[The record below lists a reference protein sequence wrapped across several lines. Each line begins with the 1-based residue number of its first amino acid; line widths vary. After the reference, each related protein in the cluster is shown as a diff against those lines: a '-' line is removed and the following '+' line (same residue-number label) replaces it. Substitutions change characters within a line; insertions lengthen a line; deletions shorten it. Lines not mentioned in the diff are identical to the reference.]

1 MSRKARLREPALVKA
16 LLILAAFSY
25 IALMLLLPL
34 GAVLAEALKKGV
46 ALWLESVTEPDARSA
61 IWLTLTVAAISVPLN
76 TVFGIAAAWFISK
89 YDFRGK
95 PLLITLIELPFSV
108 SPVVSGL
115 VFVLLFGAQG
125 WFGEWLI
132 ERDIEVIFAIPGLV
146 LAVLAVSMFGKGLI
160 APIVALSI
168 AYIPIVSRLV
178 RASARQELSKPY
190 IAALRIQGV
199 GSFAICFRH
208 LVPALLPAV
217 LAQSTVGF
225 GYAMLDLAAISFLGL
240 GAQPPSSDW
249 GVMIAGG
256 QPSLLVGAP
265 EQSMFPAALVVVTV
279 LAVNIL
285 GARVTT
291 WAEGADR

>member
-1 MSRKARLREPALVKA
+1 MSVAQLAGGRVPTFARR
-16 LLILAAFSY
+16 LA
-25 IALMLLLPL
+25 
-34 GAVLAEALKKGV
+34 VR
-46 ALWLESVTEPDARSA
+46 D
-61 IWLTLTVAAISVPLN
+61 
-76 TVFGIAAAWFISK
+76 
-89 YDFRGK
+89 
-95 PLLITLIELPFSV
+95 PLLIAAGIVMIGILAMALFGPLLAPYDPNQLYVGPVAAPPSPAHWMGTDDLGRDILSRVLVGARPSVVGPILVVLASSLLGTLIAIV
-108 SPVVSGL
+108 S
-115 VFVLLFGAQG
+115 A
-125 WFGEWLI
+125 WFGGWVDGASSRL
-132 ERDIEVIFAIPGLV
+132 IEVIFAIPGLV

-225 GYAMLDLAAISFLGL
+225 GYAMLDLAAISYLGL
-240 GAQPPSSDW
+240 GAQPPASDW
-249 GVMIAGG
+249 GVMIAAG

>member
-1 MSRKARLREPALVKA
+1 MSVAQLAGGRVPTFARR
-16 LLILAAFSY
+16 LA
-25 IALMLLLPL
+25 
-34 GAVLAEALKKGV
+34 VR
-46 ALWLESVTEPDARSA
+46 D
-61 IWLTLTVAAISVPLN
+61 
-76 TVFGIAAAWFISK
+76 
-89 YDFRGK
+89 
-95 PLLITLIELPFSV
+95 PLLIAAGIVMVGILVMALFGPLLAPYDPNQLYVGPVSGPPSLEHWMGTDDLGRDILSRVLVGAGPSVFAPIAVVLASSLLGTLIAVAS
-108 SPVVSGL
+108 
-115 VFVLLFGAQG
+115 A
-125 WFGEWLI
+125 WFGGWVDGVSSRL
-132 ERDIEVIFAIPGLV
+132 IEVIFAIPGLV

-178 RASARQELSKPY
+178 RASARQELAKPY

-240 GAQPPSSDW
+240 GAQPPASDW
-249 GVMIAGG
+249 GVMIAAG
-256 QPSLLVGAP
+256 QPSLLIGAP
-265 EQSMFPAALVVVTV
+265 EQSMFPAMLVVVTV

-291 WAEGADR
+291 WAEGAGR

>member
-1 MSRKARLREPALVKA
+1 MSVAQLAGGRVPTFARR
-16 LLILAAFSY
+16 LA
-25 IALMLLLPL
+25 
-34 GAVLAEALKKGV
+34 VR
-46 ALWLESVTEPDARSA
+46 D
-61 IWLTLTVAAISVPLN
+61 
-76 TVFGIAAAWFISK
+76 
-89 YDFRGK
+89 
-95 PLLITLIELPFSV
+95 PLLIAAGIVMIGILAMA
-108 SPVVSGL
+108 
-115 VFVLLFGAQG
+115 LFGPLLAPYDPNQLYVG
-125 WFGEWLI
+125 PVAAPPSPAHWMGTDDLGRDILSRVLVGARPSVVGPILVVLASSLLGTLLAIVSAWFGGWVDGVSSRL
-132 ERDIEVIFAIPGLV
+132 IEVIFAIPGLV

-160 APIVALSI
+160 APVVALSI
-168 AYIPIVSRLV
+168 AYIPIVARLV
-178 RASARQELSKPY
+178 RASARSELAKPY
-190 IAALRIQGV
+190 MAALRIQGV

>member
-1 MSRKARLREPALVKA
+1 MSVAQLAGGRVPTFARR
-16 LLILAAFSY
+16 LA
-25 IALMLLLPL
+25 
-34 GAVLAEALKKGV
+34 VR
-46 ALWLESVTEPDARSA
+46 D
-61 IWLTLTVAAISVPLN
+61 
-76 TVFGIAAAWFISK
+76 
-89 YDFRGK
+89 
-95 PLLITLIELPFSV
+95 PLLIAAGIVMIGILAMALFGPLLAPYDPNQLYVGPVAAPPSPAHWMGTDDLGRDILSRVLVGARPSVVGPILVVLASSLLGTLIAIV
-108 SPVVSGL
+108 S
-115 VFVLLFGAQG
+115 A
-125 WFGEWLI
+125 WFGGWVDGASSRL
-132 ERDIEVIFAIPGLV
+132 IEVIFAIPGLV

-190 IAALRIQGV
+190 VAALRIQGV

-208 LVPALLPAV
+208 LMPALLPAV

-225 GYAMLDLAAISFLGL
+225 GYAMLDLAAISYLGL
-240 GAQPPSSDW
+240 GAQPPASDW
-249 GVMIAGG
+249 GVMIAAG

>member
-1 MSRKARLREPALVKA
+1 MSVAQLAGGRVPTFARR
-16 LLILAAFSY
+16 LA
-25 IALMLLLPL
+25 
-34 GAVLAEALKKGV
+34 VR
-46 ALWLESVTEPDARSA
+46 D
-61 IWLTLTVAAISVPLN
+61 
-76 TVFGIAAAWFISK
+76 
-89 YDFRGK
+89 
-95 PLLITLIELPFSV
+95 PLLIAAGIVMIGILAMALFGPLLAPYDPNQLYVGPVSGPPSPAHWMGTDDLGRDILSRVLVGARPSVVGPILVVLASSLLGTLIAIV
-108 SPVVSGL
+108 S
-115 VFVLLFGAQG
+115 A
-125 WFGEWLI
+125 WFGGWVDGVSSRL
-132 ERDIEVIFAIPGLV
+132 IEVIFAIPGLV

-190 IAALRIQGV
+190 ISALRIQGV

-208 LVPALLPAV
+208 LVPALLPAI

-240 GAQPPSSDW
+240 GAQPPASDW
-249 GVMIAGG
+249 GVMIAAG

>member
-1 MSRKARLREPALVKA
+1 MSVAQLAGGRVPTFARR
-16 LLILAAFSY
+16 LA
-25 IALMLLLPL
+25 
-34 GAVLAEALKKGV
+34 VR
-46 ALWLESVTEPDARSA
+46 D
-61 IWLTLTVAAISVPLN
+61 
-76 TVFGIAAAWFISK
+76 
-89 YDFRGK
+89 
-95 PLLITLIELPFSV
+95 PLLIAAG
-108 SPVVSGL
+108 VVMIVIL
-115 VFVLLFGAQG
+115 AMALFGPLLAPYDPNQLYAG
-125 WFGEWLI
+125 PVAGPPSPAHWMGTDDLGRDILSRVLVGARPSVFGPILVVLASSLLGTLLAIVSAWFGGWVDGVSSRL
-132 ERDIEVIFAIPGLV
+132 IEVIFAIPGLV

-160 APIVALSI
+160 APVVALSI
-168 AYIPIVSRLV
+168 AYLPIVSRLV

-240 GAQPPSSDW
+240 GAQPPASDW
-249 GVMIAGG
+249 GVMIAAG

>member
-1 MSRKARLREPALVKA
+1 MSVAQLAGGRVPTFARR
-16 LLILAAFSY
+16 LA
-25 IALMLLLPL
+25 
-34 GAVLAEALKKGV
+34 VR
-46 ALWLESVTEPDARSA
+46 D
-61 IWLTLTVAAISVPLN
+61 
-76 TVFGIAAAWFISK
+76 
-89 YDFRGK
+89 
-95 PLLITLIELPFSV
+95 PLLIAAGVVMIGILVMALFGPLLA
-108 SPVVSGL
+108 PYDPNQLYAGPVSGPPSPAHWMGTDDLGRDILSRVL
-115 VFVLLFGAQG
+115 VGARPSVVGPILVVLASSLLGTLLAIVSA
-125 WFGEWLI
+125 WFGGWVDGVSSRL
-132 ERDIEVIFAIPGLV
+132 IEVIFAIPGLV

-160 APIVALSI
+160 APVVALSI
-168 AYIPIVSRLV
+168 AYIPIVARLV
-178 RASARQELSKPY
+178 RASARSELAKPY
-190 IAALRIQGV
+190 MAALRIQGV

>member
-1 MSRKARLREPALVKA
+1 MSVAQLAGGRVPTFARR
-16 LLILAAFSY
+16 LA
-25 IALMLLLPL
+25 
-34 GAVLAEALKKGV
+34 VR
-46 ALWLESVTEPDARSA
+46 D
-61 IWLTLTVAAISVPLN
+61 
-76 TVFGIAAAWFISK
+76 
-89 YDFRGK
+89 
-95 PLLITLIELPFSV
+95 PLLIAAGVVMIGILVMALFGPLLAPYDPNQLYV
-108 SPVVSGL
+108 GPVSGPPSPAHWMGTDDLGRDILSRVL
-115 VFVLLFGAQG
+115 VGARPSVVGPILVVLASSLLGTLLAIVSA
-125 WFGEWLI
+125 WFGGWVDGVSSRL
-132 ERDIEVIFAIPGLV
+132 IEVIFAIPGLV

-160 APIVALSI
+160 APVVALSI
-168 AYIPIVSRLV
+168 AYLPIVSRLV

-190 IAALRIQGV
+190 MAALRIQGV

>member
-1 MSRKARLREPALVKA
+1 MSVAQLAGGRVPTFARR
-16 LLILAAFSY
+16 LA
-25 IALMLLLPL
+25 
-34 GAVLAEALKKGV
+34 VR
-46 ALWLESVTEPDARSA
+46 D
-61 IWLTLTVAAISVPLN
+61 
-76 TVFGIAAAWFISK
+76 
-89 YDFRGK
+89 
-95 PLLITLIELPFSV
+95 PLLIAAGVVMIGILVMALFGPLLAPYDPNQLYV
-108 SPVVSGL
+108 GPVSGAPSPAHWMGTDDLGRDILSRVL
-115 VFVLLFGAQG
+115 VGARPSVVGPILVVLASSLLGTLLAIVSA
-125 WFGEWLI
+125 WFGGWVDGVSSRL
-132 ERDIEVIFAIPGLV
+132 IEVIFAIPGLV

-160 APIVALSI
+160 APVVALSI
-168 AYIPIVSRLV
+168 AYIPIVARLV
-178 RASARQELSKPY
+178 RASARSELAKPY
-190 IAALRIQGV
+190 MAALRIQGV

>member
-1 MSRKARLREPALVKA
+1 MSVAQLAGGRVPTFARR
-16 LLILAAFSY
+16 LA
-25 IALMLLLPL
+25 
-34 GAVLAEALKKGV
+34 VR
-46 ALWLESVTEPDARSA
+46 D
-61 IWLTLTVAAISVPLN
+61 
-76 TVFGIAAAWFISK
+76 
-89 YDFRGK
+89 
-95 PLLITLIELPFSV
+95 PLLIAAGVVMIAILVMALFGPLLAPYDPNQLYV
-108 SPVVSGL
+108 GPVSGPPSPAHWMGTDDLGRDILSRVL
-115 VFVLLFGAQG
+115 VGARPSVVGPILVVLASSLLGTLLAIVSA
-125 WFGEWLI
+125 WFGGWVDGVSSRL
-132 ERDIEVIFAIPGLV
+132 IEVIFAIPGLV

-160 APIVALSI
+160 APVVALSI
-168 AYIPIVSRLV
+168 AYLPIVSRLV
-178 RASARQELSKPY
+178 RASARSELAKPY
-190 IAALRIQGV
+190 MAALRIQGV

>member
-1 MSRKARLREPALVKA
+1 MSVAQLAGGRVPTFARR
-16 LLILAAFSY
+16 LA
-25 IALMLLLPL
+25 
-34 GAVLAEALKKGV
+34 VR
-46 ALWLESVTEPDARSA
+46 D
-61 IWLTLTVAAISVPLN
+61 
-76 TVFGIAAAWFISK
+76 
-89 YDFRGK
+89 
-95 PLLITLIELPFSV
+95 PLLIAAGIVMIGILAMALFGPLLAPYDPNQLYVGPVAAPPSPAHWMGTDDLGRDILSRVLVGARPSVVGPILVVLASSLLGTLIAIV
-108 SPVVSGL
+108 S
-115 VFVLLFGAQG
+115 A
-125 WFGEWLI
+125 WFGGWVDGASSRL
-132 ERDIEVIFAIPGLV
+132 IEVIFAIPGLV

-190 IAALRIQGV
+190 VAALRIQGV

-225 GYAMLDLAAISFLGL
+225 GYAMLDLAAISYLGL
-240 GAQPPSSDW
+240 GAQPPASDW
-249 GVMIAGG
+249 GVMIAAG